1 MDVETWF
8 MFKVRVNGI
17 QGFLY
22 YEERIPR
29 ELAPAGYHY
38 MYHLR
43 HDEDDGMEPISI
55 ENYVLVN
62 FFGTIFLRKPV
73 EFGKEQYIEVKTIKY
88 DKQLIPYKLRKLV
101 ENEVMGKV

>member
-55 ENYVLVN
+55 ENYVLGQLFWY
-62 FFGTIFLRKPV
+62 FF
-73 EFGKEQYIEVKTIKY
+73 
-88 DKQLIPYKLRKLV
+88 
-101 ENEVMGKV
+101 

>member
-29 ELAPAGYHY
+29 ELAPVGYPN

-43 HDEDDGMEPISI
+43 HDEDDGMEPVSI
-55 ENYVLVN
+55 ERFVLIN

-73 EFGKEQYIEVKTIKY
+73 EFGKEEYVEVKKIKY
-88 DKQLIPYKLRKLV
+88 DSQLIPFRLRKSLM
-101 ENEVMGKV
+101 NKAMGL